1 MQEIYFFIKALHIF
15 CGAVALVFGLL
26 AILYRGKTA
35 VHKKVGRVYFW
46 SMGLIFV
53 TALYMASV
61 KFNLFLLG
69 IAFFSYYSCLT
80 AFRALRL
87 KKLHQGQKPATIDWV
102 IESCFGLAHLAF
114 VGFAI
119 YQLASSRVALGTVSL
134 VFGLL
139 GLNGNRSTYNRL
151 TRKPVYRNYW
161 LLGHLGGMLGS
172 YIATITAFV
181 VNNEDWFSVP
191 PMVLW
196 LAPTVLIV
204 PFIVV
209 EVRKQQKRGGRF
221 DGLIV

>member
-1 MQEIYFFIKALHIF
+1 MDFYQLIKIIHVI
-15 CGAVALVFGLL
+15 CGAIALLFGLL
-26 AILYRGKTA
+26 AILYRRKTP
-35 VHKKVGRVYFW
+35 VHKKTGRVYFW

-53 TALYMASV
+53 TAIFMALV

-80 AFRALRL
+80 AFRSLRL
-87 KKLHQGQKPATIDWV
+87 KRLHLGQKPERLDWG
-102 IESCFGLAHLAF
+102 IEICFVLAHLAF
-114 VGFAI
+114 VGFALFQI
-119 YQLASSRVALGTVSL
+119 SQGNTAMGTVSL

-151 TRKPVYRNYW
+151 TKKPVYRNYW

-181 VNNEDWFSVP
+181 VNNEDWFSLP

-196 LAPTVLIV
+196 LGPTVLIV

-209 EVRKQQKRGGRF
+209 ELRKQQKRGGKF
-221 DGLIV
+221 DGLTA